1 MPVRSAD
8 EGDHRLLPVHEMS
21 IRVTAVVAA
30 LATLLAA
37 AVEATEVSVAFTRA
51 GSSAALEGEAL
62 VRLIPANPA
71 EIATIERRASLA
83 SIAAFDVPAGHWQ
96 LEVESDAWWHAPQF
110 LLVDEKPGT
119 ATIELW
125 PAGIVT
131 GSVAL
136 KNSRSVPADVRLRF
150 QSAADPPELPSHEVF
165 CGVAQSKFRC
175 KVPAGRAD
183 LRLRSPGFLP
193 RYYWDTTVSATAP
206 ASLGAVV
213 LEKGASLT
221 GTVAIGAGVTLDARE
236 RENVQVVAT
245 PANAQLPLHA
255 SALGRYTVR
264 AGKRGHFHLDG
275 LPPGDYVVRAGARKL
290 LVSDEVHVVVLA
302 GTVAELSEPLRI
314 EPPSTVRVAVTPP
327 LDPWGE
333 RWRVTLTRATPAGES
348 ELAAKTPLG
357 ENGQWVSPPVR
368 SGRYTVDIE
377 SGHES
382 HRGGAWAS
390 RELALPADSAEIF
403 IELAAVKLT
412 GTVTLGDRPLESALR
427 FQSPAV
433 PSIEMSSDREG
444 KFEGYLPRTDDA
456 KWTVVAASKDPH
468 VRHTFHDVEPERSP
482 DSSESTLNLRVPLT
496 TLSGFVVDERGQV
509 VTDAIVNVTSP
520 AETLVQTLGGDD
532 GYFAVYGLPPGTYRV
547 QAVAFLAESDV
558 RHVHVTDDLTPDPL
572 QLVVTSQQKITGRVA
587 SDVAPVVGAEIQL
600 ASTDV
605 FQQLIMPAMT
615 DFRGEFRATAPPGA
629 RELDVIV
636 GAPGFDVRLF
646 HTRTPDGPME
656 LRVVQQGGRIV
667 VPASAG
673 DLHPYLQHSGAT
685 MYVGQSQV
693 RGLQAHLREGEPR
706 QVILW
711 PLEPGPYSLCM
722 LRHAEQPLLRAGLL
736 DRTDRCTEGFL
747 PPHGEL
753 TFAAPPVLR

>member
-1 MPVRSAD
+1 MSVRF
-8 EGDHRLLPVHEMS
+8 
-21 IRVTAVVAA
+21 TAVAAA
-30 LATLLAA
+30 LALALLPIP
-37 AVEATEVSVAFTRA
+37 VKATEISVAFTRA
-51 GSSAALEGEAL
+51 GSSRALEGEAL

-71 EIATIERRASLA
+71 ETATIERRANLA
-83 SIAAFDVPAGHWQ
+83 LIATFDLPAGHWQ
-96 LEVESDAWWHAPQF
+96 LEVDTDVWWHAPQF
-110 LLVDEKPGT
+110 LFVDDKPGT

-125 PAGIVT
+125 PAGLVT
-131 GSVAL
+131 GSVSL
-136 KNSRSVPADVRLRF
+136 KNSRAVPGDVRLRF
-150 QSAADPPELPSHEVF
+150 QSAADPPDLPSYEVF
-165 CGVAQSKFRC
+165 CDVAESKFRC
-175 KVPAGRAD
+175 KVPVGRTD

-221 GTVAIGAGVTLDARE
+221 GTVVIGAGVKLDAGE
-236 RENVQVVAT
+236 RDNVQVVAT

-255 SALGRYTVR
+255 SALGRYTAR

-275 LPPGDYVVRAGARKL
+275 LPPGDYVVRAGVRKL
-290 LVSDEVHVVVLA
+290 LVSDEVQVVVLA
-302 GTVAELSEPLRI
+302 GTIAELSEPLRI
-314 EPPSTVRVAVTPP
+314 ELPSAVRIGVTPP

-357 ENGQWVSPPVR
+357 EDGRWMSPPVR

-377 SGHES
+377 SHE
-382 HRGGAWAS
+382 GGVWAS
-390 RELALPADSAEIF
+390 RELALPLDSAEVL
-403 IELAAVKLT
+403 IELPTVKLS
-412 GTVTLGDRPLESALR
+412 GTITLGGRPLESALR
-427 FQSPAV
+427 FQSAAI

-444 KFEGYLPRTDDA
+444 KFEGYLPHVDDA

-468 VRHTFHDVEPERSP
+468 VRHTFHDVEPERHP

-496 TLSGFVVDERGQV
+496 TLSGLVVDERGQAV
-509 VTDAIVNVTSP
+509 SDAIVNVTSP

-532 GYFAVYGLPPGTYRV
+532 GYFAVYGLQTGTYRV
-547 QAVAFLAESDV
+547 QAVAFLAESEV
-558 RHVHVTDDLTPDPL
+558 RHVQVTDDLTPDPL
-572 QLVVTSQQKITGRVA
+572 QLVVTSQQKITGRVT
-587 SDVAPVVGAEIQL
+587 SDVAPVVGAEVQL

-605 FQQLIMPAMT
+605 FQQLLMPAMT
-615 DFRGEFRATAPPGA
+615 DFRGEFHAIAPPGA

-646 HTRTPDGPME
+646 HTRTPEGPME

-667 VPASAG
+667 VPASTG
-673 DLHPYLQHSGAT
+673 ELHPYLQHAGAT

-722 LRHAEQPLLRAGLL
+722 LRHSEQPLLRAGLL
-736 DRTDRCTEGFL
+736 DRTQRCTEGFL

-753 TFAAPPVLR
+753 TFAVPAVLR